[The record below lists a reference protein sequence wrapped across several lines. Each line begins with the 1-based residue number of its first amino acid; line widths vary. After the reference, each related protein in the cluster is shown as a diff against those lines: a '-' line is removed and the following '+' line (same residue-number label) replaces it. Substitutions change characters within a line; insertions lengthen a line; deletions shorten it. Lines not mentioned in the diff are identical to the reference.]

1 MCRLR
6 QVPRLLAV
14 ARLSVAASATALIV
28 TAALAV
34 PASGAIST
42 SSELQGLT
50 DRIEE
55 QDKRLTTVEDDNHD
69 LRRDT
74 TWVLAP
80 IAILV
85 GMLALGGGFGVL
97 FSVRDERRTSQL
109 HELSVASEVSSQRR
123 TEQTYASFLEQ
134 SQTTLSLVNDTLQ
147 LAKEATD
154 RAAHTMEL
162 KAKARVESIEGRAQG
177 LMLQVFGVGE
187 FEAVVNHSPFRTELH
202 SIADDLRNLEG
213 YLSLQDIALP
223 PYTTFVKAIDQF
235 LLDDTDSALKAL
247 REASQGRKVGDLQRF
262 TLYWIGY
269 LLTTV
274 GEYDEALRMFRDDEV
289 ALEEHDREYL
299 QLERIVAETEFFKR
313 AKALSARPLS
323 TDPVQDP
330 SHPRTRFNEV
340 ADLLDKM
347 AKLAVDVEDSDHHRH
362 DSHLSHEVARGRADV
377 WTWIAYD
384 ARRVDD
390 PLRDAVAA
398 GDKAFEASGLVGQ
411 PDAPDQPVVRAADF
425 MGSALW
431 AEFNEP
437 DIWRAWALHQAKAI
451 CEREDDRDFYVT
463 FALAECE
470 YMLDEQGA
478 DASFVRAEQ
487 KLAEEVGTLR
497 EKRRVAEFEE
507 SALICHSRLL
517 ALRREDEDKRDA
529 ETRQVHQAFRRAR
542 EAVQGMR
549 QGRVTVFS
557 QLQRRNLAQK
567 EFERELTGIRDQDR
581 LDEFVN

>member
-1 MCRLR
+1 
-6 QVPRLLAV
+6 LLAV